1 MSSIYKKSV
10 NSTTARI
17 HEDFAAETLNQK
29 RKIMADLKSIYKKL
43 SPKPL
48 DGTELERWY
57 IDAVAGRGD
66 DPVWKLMRRLQDEP
80 GGHLQILFSGY
91 RGCGKSTELNKMTR
105 EIEDDMLVLNYSVL
119 KELDPVTLNYVELF
133 VITMEKLFELSGKH
147 HLAISPDLLRSV
159 HEWIQSVEIERTR
172 EMGADI
178 GIETGA
184 EAEVSVPFLS
194 KIFGKMRASAN
205 ASYRNKKTIVETIE
219 PRLSDLIVYC
229 NDLIREVKLRLPDIG
244 KKGLLVIIEDLDK
257 LSVEKAEELFFKNSF
272 ILTRLQAHVIF
283 TFPISL
289 RHHRNAKLIR
299 ANFDEDFELPMVKVH
314 EKDGTP
320 FEAGIDKL
328 REIVECRID
337 KECFETQQ
345 LLERI
350 IKDSGG
356 CLWDLFKLIRDASD
370 NALLRKGESIN
381 DDDYLRSFRMLRRDY
396 ENSIAEKRV
405 DHQVV
410 ISVDDYYRVLDDL
423 VKSKTKRIDN
433 NDAALDLRQSLC
445 ILGYNGDWWCDVHPI
460 VRTILDE
467 RKQELTR

>member
-1 MSSIYKKSV
+1 
-10 NSTTARI
+10 
-17 HEDFAAETLNQK
+17 
-29 RKIMADLKSIYKKL
+29 MADLKSIYKKL

-48 DGTELERWY
+48 DGLELDQWY

-80 GGHLQILFSGY
+80 GDHLQILFSGY
-91 RGCGKSTELNKMTR
+91 RGCGKSNELNKMTR
-105 EIEDDMLVLNYSVL
+105 EINDDMLVLNYSVL

-159 HEWIQSVEIERTR
+159 HAWIQSVEIERTR

-194 KIFGKMRASAN
+194 RIFGKMRASAN

-219 PRLSDLIVYC
+219 PRLSDLIVCC
-229 NDLIREVKLRLPDIG
+229 NDLIREVKLRLPGIG
-244 KKGLLVIIEDLDK
+244 KQGLLVIIEDLDK
-257 LSVEKAEELFFKNSF
+257 LSVEKAKELFFKNSF
-272 ILTRLQAHVIF
+272 ILTCLQAHVIF

-289 RHHRNAKLIR
+289 CHHRNAKLIR

-314 EKDGTP
+314 EKDGMP
-320 FEAGIDKL
+320 FEAGINKL
-328 REIVECRID
+328 REIVERRID
-337 KECFETQQ
+337 KECFETPQ
-345 LLERI
+345 LLEQI
-350 IKDSGG
+350 VKDSGG

-423 VKSKTKRIDN
+423 VKSKTKRIDPK
-433 NDAALDLRQSLC
+433 LSDLA
-445 ILGYNGDWWCDVHPI
+445 
-460 VRTILDE
+460 
-467 RKQELTR
+467 